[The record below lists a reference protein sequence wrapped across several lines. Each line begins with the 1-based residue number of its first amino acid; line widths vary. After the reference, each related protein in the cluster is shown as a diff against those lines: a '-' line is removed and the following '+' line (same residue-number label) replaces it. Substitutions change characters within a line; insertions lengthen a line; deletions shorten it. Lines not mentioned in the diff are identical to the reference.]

1 MRTPEEIKTEIA
13 ALKAL
18 KPVGRWADR
27 TQETIK
33 LLVEELEEGVDDTSE
48 EFEGL
53 TEGQQ
58 EAVKMARE
66 WKEEK
71 YDDKPSE
78 GWGDLVRA

>member
-71 YDDKPSE
+71 YDDKPSG